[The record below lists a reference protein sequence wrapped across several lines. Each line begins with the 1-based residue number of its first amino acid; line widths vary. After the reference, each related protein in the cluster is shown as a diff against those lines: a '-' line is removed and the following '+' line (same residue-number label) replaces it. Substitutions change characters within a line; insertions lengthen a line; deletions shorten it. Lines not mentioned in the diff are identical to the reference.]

1 MLRRPR
7 RPRRPVVVLAPD
19 EFRLDLAADEHGLI
33 QRLLGQ
39 LRGLVSDAPLDDA
52 RLRRLFPTA
61 YHDDAE
67 RDEEYQRLMRDE
79 LLASRLASLDQVEDA
94 LQQTSLNGDQ
104 LGAFMR
110 SLNALR
116 LVLGTLLD
124 VDEDTDPLQMDPDD
138 PLFAEHQL
146 YVWLSWML
154 EHVVEALQHGLA

>member
-7 RPRRPVVVLAPD
+7 RPRRPVSVVAAD
-19 EFRLDLAADEHGLI
+19 RFRLEFDVEERALV
-33 QRLLGQ
+33 QRLLQQ
-39 LRGLVSDAPLDDA
+39 LRGLITEAPEDDL

-61 YHDDAE
+61 YHDDPE
-67 RDEEYQRLMRDE
+67 HDREYQRLMRDE
-79 LLASRLASLDQVEDA
+79 LAASRLASLDEVEDA
-94 LQQTSLNGDQ
+94 LAQDLLTGDQ
-104 LGAFMR
+104 LAAFMR

-124 VDEDTDPLQMDPDD
+124 VDEDTDPAALDRDH

-154 EHVVEALQHGLA
+154 EHVVDALQHGLA